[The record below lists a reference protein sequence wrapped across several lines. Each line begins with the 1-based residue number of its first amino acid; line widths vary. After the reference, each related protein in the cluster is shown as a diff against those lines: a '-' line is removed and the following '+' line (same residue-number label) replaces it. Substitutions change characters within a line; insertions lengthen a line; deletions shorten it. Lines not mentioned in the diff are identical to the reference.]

1 MTLERARTSRTP
13 GASRGTTTVL
23 LTIRPAAGIQAL
35 EIGVQPAAGVVGL
48 VAVSARGELAGF
60 EALVDARVPGGKAG
74 LYGVVPLAG
83 DEAQVELTLSGRPP
97 AAELRRLLRVVAN
110 EGLIPLRWKGESGGP
125 EQGREDRGGK

>member
-23 LTIRPAAGIQAL
+23 LTVRPAAGIQAL
-35 EIGVQPAAGVVGL
+35 EIGVQPAAGAVGL
-48 VAVSARGELAGF
+48 VAVSARGALAGF
-60 EALVDARVPGGKAG
+60 EALVDAGAPDGKAG

-83 DEAQVELTLSGRPP
+83 GEALLELTLSGQPP

-110 EGLIPLRWKGESGGP
+110 EGLIPLRWEGEQDGAEERGKEHGP
-125 EQGREDRGGK
+125 K